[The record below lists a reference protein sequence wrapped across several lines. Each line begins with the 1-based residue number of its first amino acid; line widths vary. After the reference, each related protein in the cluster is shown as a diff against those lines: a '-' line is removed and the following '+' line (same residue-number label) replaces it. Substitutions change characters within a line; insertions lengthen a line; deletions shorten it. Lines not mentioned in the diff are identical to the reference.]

1 MRGLVLVIGATMF
14 ASVAAGQNIVPQSP
28 TKPTPLPTV
37 TAQVT
42 APGALFPGLR
52 EVPKGTEP
60 ADLGYDTKEY
70 FVSGLANEKSY
81 TTRILVRQPK
91 DTRKFSGNVVAEV
104 MHGSGNSWMFYTT
117 RLYMMNQGH
126 VHVEIASQKAP
137 TEASIIKANP
147 ERYRSLSIPDAAQVN
162 EITAQIGALLKS
174 NMKDGPLAGMR
185 VRHLYLMGTSQS
197 SGVLVQYLRTHAVQR
212 MPGGGPIFDGFF
224 PTSVNGNNAIP
235 QIDVPLIQMQTQTE
249 VNSTATAGNRYRRAD
264 SDMPGNKYRL
274 YEVAGMP
281 HNDSRENPNYRPD
294 PCEKPSTRFPV
305 GAMMSVGLHHLIQW
319 VDKGVAPPHGD
330 VITVDNDTTNDG
342 SPLALDEH
350 GNAKGGV
357 RNTYVDFPV
366 ARYGVPNTAKPGFAP
381 ETRADFYCG
390 IAGYELPFAPEK
402 LKTLY
407 RDRKDYERRVDQR
420 LKQLIK
426 DGWFLPV
433 YTKQVMDDTAQ
444 VVIP

>member
-1 MRGLVLVIGATMF
+1 MTGVVLVL
-14 ASVAAGQNIVPQSP
+14 AAMIQSLVPQSP

-37 TAQVT
+37 SAQIT
-42 APGALFPGLR
+42 GPGPMFPGLR

-60 ADLGYDTKEY
+60 EALGYDTREY
-70 FVSGLANEKSY
+70 FVSGTANEKPY

-91 DTRKFSGNVVAEV
+91 DAKKFSGNVVAEV

-126 VHVEIASQKAP
+126 IHVEIASQKAP

-147 ERYRSLSIPDAAQVN
+147 ERYRSLSIPDSAQVN

-174 NMKDGPLAGMR
+174 NMKDGPLAGLR
-185 VRHLYLMGTSQS
+185 VRHVYLMGTSQS
-197 SGVLVQYLRTHAVQR
+197 SGVLVQYLKTHAANR
-212 MPGGGPIFDGFF
+212 MPGGRPIFEGFF

-294 PCEKPSTRFPV
+294 PCEKPSTKFPV

-319 VDKGVAPPHGD
+319 VDKGVEPPHGD
-330 VITVDNDTTNDG
+330 VIAVDNDATNDG
-342 SPLALDEH
+342 SPLVLDEY

-357 RNTYVDFPV
+357 RNTYVDLPV
-366 ARYGVPNTAKPGFAP
+366 AKYGVPNTAKPGFAP

-390 IAGYELPFAPEK
+390 IAGYESALAPDK
-402 LKTLY
+402 LKALY
-407 RDRKDYERRVDQR
+407 KDHKEYERRVDQR

-426 DGWFLPV
+426 NGWFLPV
-433 YTKQVMDDTAQ
+433 YSKQVMDDAAN